1 MSSDKT
7 SEKQGSQKSGTPTEA
22 EAKAHQTKQ
31 SGKDGASH
39 TKASTS
45 EGAGGGAKQQRNH

>member
-7 SEKQGSQKSGTPTEA
+7 NDKTASQKSGTPTEA

-39 TKASTS
+39 TKASTGQ
-45 EGAGGGAKQQRNH
+45 GAGGGAKQERKH

>member
-7 SEKQGSQKSGTPTEA
+7 NDKQSSQKSGTPTEA

-39 TKASTS
+39 TKASTGQ
-45 EGAGGGAKQQRNH
+45 GAGGGAKQERKH